1 MIMRTRIVAGGALVV
16 LLIVGTAQWSRAQ
29 FTNNARQI
37 ASRPTVR
44 IIDLTPEER
53 KDLSDAR
60 QNGIRQRVLTL
71 VSRLPKGQI
80 DMERVNA
87 SKVPVMLLAQDIK
100 DLRVFPN
107 ALHYTATGTQPG
119 LQFELHG
126 TRQAFTGPVTRL
138 DQRKPRIAPPII
150 NGFANLRTEKSEV
163 GMEVS
168 WTRYGA
174 YYHLTVSCDDP
185 DHDPRCT
192 PVGAT
197 AIAMASVYIG
207 GGE

>member
-1 MIMRTRIVAGGALVV
+1 MRIWTVTAALMLTVLVV
-16 LLIVGTAQWSRAQ
+16 SGAQWSRAQ
-29 FTNNARQI
+29 LATNVPQQAL
-37 ASRPTVR
+37 RPTIR
-44 IIDLTPEER
+44 ILELTPDER
-53 KDLSDAR
+53 KDLVIAR
-60 QNGIRQRVLTL
+60 QNGVRQRVLSL
-71 VSRLPKGQI
+71 ISRLPKGQV
-80 DMERVNA
+80 DLDRVN
-87 SKVPVMLLAQDIK
+87 SGKVPVMLLAQDIR

-126 TRQAFTGPVTRL
+126 TRQTFTGPVTRL
-138 DQRKPRIAPPII
+138 APGRPRIVTPTI

-163 GMEVS
+163 GTEVS
-168 WTRYGA
+168 WSRYGA
-174 YYHLTVSCDDP
+174 YYHLTISCDDP